1 MDDSR
6 TPRIPRTPRNPPEP
20 RKSRRYGLRRYQ
32 RLRDKRAFSR
42 VFEQGIRKSRGPIVV
57 IGAPNSCGYVRLG
70 LAVGRRV
77 GSAPVRNRI
86 KRLIREAFR
95 LQQHDWPVGYD
106 LVVIARPHKPARL
119 ADYQRMLFA
128 AVRAVHLGWQRRQR
142 QQQKKEANGEPDA

>member
-1 MDDSR
+1 MDA
-6 TPRIPRTPRNPPEP
+6 PRNPQTPGNPTDP
-20 RKSRRYGLRRYQ
+20 RKPRRYGFRRCQ
-32 RLRDKRAFSR
+32 RLRDKRAFGR
-42 VFEQGIRKSRGPIVV
+42 VFEQGIRKSYGPIAVV
-57 IGAPNSCGYVRLG
+57 GMPNSCGHARLG

-106 LVVIARPHKPARL
+106 LVVIARPHEPARL

-142 QQQKKEANGEPDA
+142 QQKKKEADGEPDA